1 MRVGLY
7 FGSFNPIHSGHLIIA
22 NHILNF
28 VSLDKICFVVSP
40 QNPLKHHELLDA
52 GARLQLTRLAT
63 STDSRFEVSDIEF
76 HLPKPSYTIDTLR
89 YLRQESSKNEYQLII
104 GSDNFLNFSAWK
116 SHEALQKEWK
126 IIVYIRPGF
135 PLGAQPNLLNVQVL
149 NQTLIDISSTQ
160 IRDLIKLG
168 KSVRYLVPEPV
179 YQEIVNKNY
188 YK

>member
-1 MRVGLY
+1 MRIGLY

-28 VSLDKICFVVSP
+28 ISLDKICFVVSP

-52 GARLQLTRLAT
+52 EARLQLTRLAI
-63 STDSRFEVSDIEF
+63 STDSRFEVSDVEF

-89 YLRQESSKNEYQLII
+89 FLREKFSEHEYHLII

-116 SHEALQKEWK
+116 SHEALQKEWR
-126 IIVYIRPGF
+126 IIVYMRPGF
-135 PLGAQPNLLNVQVL
+135 PVDAQLDLFNVQVL

-160 IRDLIKLG
+160 IRDLIQQG